1 MRKKTIYKIF
11 QIQIRN
17 LQNILGIPTEVLVKE
32 Y

>member
-17 LQNILGIPTEVLVKE
+17 LQNILGIRTEVLVKE